1 MSDDDGVV
9 DIKCVRN
16 VISHIVMTL
25 KIELK
30 TEQKNLNNKQIYFDC

>member
-25 KIELK
+25 KNRVK
-30 TEQKNLNNKQIYFDC
+30 DRAKKSQQ